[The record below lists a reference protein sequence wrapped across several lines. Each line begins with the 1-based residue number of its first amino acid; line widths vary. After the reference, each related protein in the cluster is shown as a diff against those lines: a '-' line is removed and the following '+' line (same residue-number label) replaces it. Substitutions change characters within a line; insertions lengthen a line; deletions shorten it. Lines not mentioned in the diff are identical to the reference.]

1 MSKLNLFLAVPIF
14 LALGLVHPGAQAG
27 SHAESE
33 TVTVTRSCS
42 NSVRLNV
49 NTTNGHTIVRFNGKK
64 VFSGKTQG
72 AVLANSEVRDCKAF
86 AAVWDD
92 MAVLWQNREDA
103 ATVLKKP

>member
-1 MSKLNLFLAVPIF
+1 MNKVYIFLAVPIF

-27 SHAESE
+27 SHTESE

-42 NSVRLNV
+42 NSIRLNV
-49 NTTNGHTIVRFNGKK
+49 NSTNGYTTVLFNGKK